1 MPHRGSPN
9 GYGPRVY
16 PDSKGQQRKSA
27 GFQPEKILRRPLARP
42 GVISHHERSCRRK
55 GCGFR
60 DRADDATEARCPRC
74 DFKFWIAPLGR
85 PLRFHDLRHTAAS
98 LLLEASAGLHA
109 VQLILRHRH
118 PQTTMR
124 LHAHLQQDYLRRQLE
139 RFSVTKNAPANDT
152 PTALATPLLP
162 TANEDAEKHPQGDA
176 ATKKNPAFLRGSS
189 GGADGTRTRGLR
201 RDRPAL

>member
-124 LHAHLQQDYLRRQLE
+124 LHAHLQQDYRA
-139 RFSVTKNAPANDT
+139 K
-152 PTALATPLLP
+152 
-162 TANEDAEKHPQGDA
+162 EKPRIA
-176 ATKKNPAFLRGSS
+176 AGFFWRSGRDSKSS
-189 GGADGTRTRGLR
+189 
-201 RDRPAL
+201 